1 VTPLAGRVAV
11 VAGASRGIG
20 LATARALAAAGATV
34 VRLARSLESG
44 AGGEF
49 VDLRC
54 DLTREDDLRAALDSA
69 AAAVGPPDIVVAST
83 GAFALAPFES
93 ITAEQ
98 LDGQLSANLRGPFAL
113 TQRAAAGMRARGGG
127 LIVLIGSIADHV
139 GLPGNTAYAASKYAL
154 RGLHETLVAE
164 LRGSGV
170 RCTLLS
176 PGATDTPLWDPIDPD
191 GRDDLPDRAAM
202 LRPADV
208 AEAVVFLAT
217 RPPHVHIDWMR
228 IGPA

>member
-1 VTPLAGRVAV
+1 MTPLGGRVAV

-20 LATARALAAAGATV
+20 LATAAALASAGATV

-44 AGGEF
+44 ARDGF
-49 VDLRC
+49 IDLRC
-54 DLTREDDLRAALDSA
+54 DITRDDDLRAALDSVA
-69 AAAVGPPDIVVAST
+69 ATAGPPDIVVAST
-83 GAFALAPFES
+83 GAFLLAPFEATT
-93 ITAEQ
+93 TAQ
-98 LDGQLSANLRGPFAL
+98 LDAQLGANLRGPFAL
-113 TQRAAAGMRARGGG
+113 AQRAAIGMRARGGG
-127 LIVLIGSIADHV
+127 VIVLIGSVADHT
-139 GLPGNTAYAASKYAL
+139 GLPGNAAYAASKYAL

-208 AEAVVFLAT
+208 AEAVVFVAT
-217 RPPHVHIDWMR
+217 RPAHVHIDWMR